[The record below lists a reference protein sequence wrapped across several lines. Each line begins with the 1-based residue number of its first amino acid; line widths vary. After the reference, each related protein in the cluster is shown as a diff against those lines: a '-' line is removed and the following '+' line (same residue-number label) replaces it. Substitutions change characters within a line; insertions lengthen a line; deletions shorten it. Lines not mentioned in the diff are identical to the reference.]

1 MGDPPATHA
10 GWARTGHPAGWQVQ
24 AIPEPAWSLPCAHP
38 PMAARWRHGPQDCPR
53 GKPAP
58 GSAACWLR
66 TRLPPRAWA
75 CVWERHR
82 GRLGPSRVVLGSIG
96 DVCPGAGGPALV
108 FPALEFV
115 PNLPLNTHTSFG
127 LCAMPGGD
135 LVPQVTGPDLRS
147 SRMARPAAVTRQ
159 DLRALS
165 QELVLGHVSWL
176 QRRGQESELGQ
187 TVGAAGSRCT

>member
-1 MGDPPATHA
+1 MVPALCPPSDGCLMEARPPGLSSGQAGPWLSCVLATNPPPASSVGVRVGAASGASGTQQGGA
-10 GWARTGHPAGWQVQ
+10 GLDWRCLPRRWWAG
-24 AIPEPAWSLPCAHP
+24 
-38 PMAARWRHGPQDCPR
+38 
-53 GKPAP
+53 
-58 GSAACWLR
+58 
-66 TRLPPRAWA
+66 
-75 CVWERHR
+75 
-82 GRLGPSRVVLGSIG
+82 SRVSCSR
-96 DVCPGAGGPALV
+96 VCTELTTQH
-108 FPALEFV
+108 
-115 PNLPLNTHTSFG
+115 THTSFG